1 MKKTKC
7 SEVIEILSEASD
19 YFYIQEKLYIF
30 KDGKTHIIHNV
41 NQKSYEY
48 IMSKTNKEISTFSPL
63 NRKKGG
69 EFWSKEEEKILRD
82 NMETDIEKLIV
93 LLPAR
98 GKHAIK
104 NKIYSIKKTGK

>member
-1 MKKTKC
+1 MEKTKC

-48 IMSKTNKEISTFSPL
+48 IMSKTNKEISTFPPL
-63 NRKKGG
+63 NRKKVVNFG
-69 EFWSKEEEKILRD
+69 
-82 NMETDIEKLIV
+82 V
-93 LLPAR
+93 
-98 GKHAIK
+98 
-104 NKIYSIKKTGK
+104 KKKKKF